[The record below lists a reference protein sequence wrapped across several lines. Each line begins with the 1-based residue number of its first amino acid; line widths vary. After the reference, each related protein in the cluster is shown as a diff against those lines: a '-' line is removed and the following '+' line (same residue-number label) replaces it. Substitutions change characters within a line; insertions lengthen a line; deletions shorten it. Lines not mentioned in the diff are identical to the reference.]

1 MKDHKSP
8 LVAEYADVSSIHGI
22 RYILDRESHWC
33 DRIIWLLVVSVTT
46 SLAIFASV
54 SIYKSWKD
62 SPVLITIGTSEKP
75 IADLEFPVI
84 TICGSGNKHCS
95 GCQSNECLSKF
106 LGVIKLLRVLSN

>member
-1 MKDHKSP
+1 MTDNKSH
-8 LVAEYADVSSIHGI
+8 LVGEYADVSSIHGI

-33 DRIIWLLVVSVTT
+33 DRIVWSLVVLVTT
-46 SLAIFASV
+46 FLAIFASV

-84 TICGSGNKHCS
+84 TICGSGNKHCN
-95 GCQSNECLSKF
+95 GCQSNTGLSKF
-106 LGVIKLLRVLSN
+106 